1 MKNKLLFISA
11 AAGIAISVAAA
22 IDISNLDNYA
32 AQTIP
37 QYITKDNTQS
47 FNPIT
52 DKGATLGRVLFY
64 DRSLSLTNTI
74 SCGSCHIQ
82 QFAFGDTTLLSKGH
96 ASATTGRHAMR
107 LVNARFSDEQRFFW
121 DERANSLEDQTT
133 RPVRDHNEMGF
144 SGANGNPDFDSL
156 VRKMNTISYY
166 KPLFTWVF
174 GDSTITE
181 DRFQRALAQFVRS
194 IQSFDSKFD
203 TGLAMVANI
212 NQPFPNFSQLENQGK
227 QLFLAPPPQGGA
239 GCQGCHRAPEF
250 DIDPASGNNGVVAVA
265 GNGSALDLTNTRA
278 PSLRN
283 LFNPSGSL
291 NGPLMHNG
299 VFSDIQQ
306 VIDHYNQIVIVPGN
320 TGLDQRLT
328 GPGGVPQNLNLT
340 TQQKAALEA
349 FLLTLT
355 GHDVFTN
362 PKWSDPFDANG
373 VLDISGLPTSV
384 KQLQAMNLKI
394 YPNPATDYVEIHV
407 PIGDYSLEV
416 YTASGARVMSRSI
429 TGNSRISLASFAP
442 GIYTFQLADMR
453 NKLRDYQKVLV
464 K

>member
-1 MKNKLLFISA
+1 
-11 AAGIAISVAAA
+11 
-22 IDISNLDNYA
+22 
-32 AQTIP
+32 
-37 QYITKDNTQS
+37 
-47 FNPIT
+47 
-52 DKGATLGRVLFY
+52 
-64 DRSLSLTNTI
+64 
-74 SCGSCHIQ
+74 
-82 QFAFGDTTLLSKGH
+82 
-96 ASATTGRHAMR
+96 
-107 LVNARFSDEQRFFW
+107 
-121 DERANSLEDQTT
+121 
-133 RPVRDHNEMGF
+133 
-144 SGANGNPDFDSL
+144 
-156 VRKMNTISYY
+156 
-166 KPLFTWVF
+166 
-174 GDSTITE
+174 
-181 DRFQRALAQFVRS
+181 
-194 IQSFDSKFD
+194 
-203 TGLAMVANI
+203 VANI